1 MDGGQDA
8 ARTEGASADRR
19 RVIRVVE
26 VINLAFLA
34 VDLALYGPAN
44 LAVVGGRLLVSAG
57 LLSVDLALAGVED
70 ARLLRRVLVG
80 AALAVVAGFAALA
93 AGSGG
98 AESPY
103 LAFLAFVPIVVTIG
117 IPDEPAVP
125 LAAGLAG
132 TAAGLGFG
140 AVAGHAPARL
150 GFAAVAFGSCTFYG
164 TVSALLYRRMRA
176 REQAAAAA
184 RAASMAELARSERRR
199 LEAERLAAIGRLTA
213 GFSHEV
219 NNPLASAAANLAFIR
234 RELGLAPLHPEVE
247 GALADMDEA
256 LERIARLVSDLRTV
270 SVEGVEAV
278 TGVDVGEALELAWRL
293 ASARLGPGAT
303 GLRHVPPDLPPVLA
317 SQPHLGQVLGLL
329 VSAAAERGDGGPPE
343 RIPAGPRPVTMS
355 VGVEA
360 GSIRIAV
367 EGSMRAPGPPGVG
380 RTRSELCLAICR
392 EVAERWGGR
401 IEAAIAPDGSPRFA
415 LTLQRAA
422 GGP

>member
-1 MDGGQDA
+1 MAGDVGEL
-8 ARTEGASADRR
+8 RTEGASADRR

-34 VDLALYGPAN
+34 VDLALYGPSN
-44 LAVVGGRLLVSAG
+44 LAVLGGRLLVSAG
-57 LLSVDLALAGVED
+57 LLSADLALPRVEE
-70 ARLLRRVLVG
+70 ARVLRRVLVG
-80 AALAVVAGFAALA
+80 AVLAVAAGFAALA

-98 AESPY
+98 AASPY

-140 AVAGHAPARL
+140 AVAGQAPAQL

-164 TVSALLYRRMRA
+164 TVSAFLYRRMRA
-176 REQAAAAA
+176 REQAGAAA
-184 RAASMAELARSERRR
+184 RAASQAELARSERRR

-219 NNPLASAAANLAFIR
+219 NNPLASAAANLVFVR

-256 LERIARLVSDLRTV
+256 LERIARLVSDLRSV

-278 TGVDVGEALELAWRL
+278 AGVDVGEALEVAWAL
-293 ASARLGPGAT
+293 VAARLGPGAV
-303 GLRHVPPDLPPVLA
+303 GDRRVPRDLPPVLA

-329 VSAAAERGDGGPPE
+329 VSAAAERGNGGPPA
-343 RIPAGPRPVTMS
+343 RIPVGPRPVTVS

-360 GSIRIAV
+360 GAVRIAV
-367 EGSMRAPGPPGVG
+367 EGAERAWGAPGVG

-401 IEAAIAPDGSPRFA
+401 IEAVVAPDGSPHFA
-415 LTLQRAA
+415 LTLRRATGQA
-422 GGP
+422 